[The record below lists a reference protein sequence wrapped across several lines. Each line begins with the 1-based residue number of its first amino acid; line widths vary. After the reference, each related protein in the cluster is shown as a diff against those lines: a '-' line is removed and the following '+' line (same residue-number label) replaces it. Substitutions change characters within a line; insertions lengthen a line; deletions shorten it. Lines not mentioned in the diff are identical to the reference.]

1 MMAGQLQAA
10 VSSIV
15 ERNMMIDALSLKQ
28 SELTARL
35 AMQVGLGPEVQK
47 GRRGEGYSSRVTA
60 VTAAT
65 AVRWGRKTMLGAQPM
80 CCAGAADVGR
90 TW

>member
-1 MMAGQLQAA
+1 MAEVMAGQLQAA

-35 AMQVGLGPEVQK
+35 AMQVEQTGGIRAGESGK
-47 GRRGEGYSSRVTA
+47 GGRQDAECPSFGRVRHGATWARRG
-60 VTAAT
+60 
-65 AVRWGRKTMLGAQPM
+65 
-80 CCAGAADVGR
+80 DV
-90 TW
+90 

>member
-1 MMAGQLQAA
+1 MSEVMAGQLQAA

-35 AMQVGLGPEVQK
+35 AMQVG
-47 GRRGEGYSSRVTA
+47 
-60 VTAAT
+60 
-65 AVRWGRKTMLGAQPM
+65 
-80 CCAGAADVGR
+80 
-90 TW
+90 